1 MTRHI
6 RADKLARYRAGD
18 LGTRESARVR
28 AHLGGCARC
37 TAAAEDLAAVSTFLA
52 SVPAPPMPDDVTARI
67 EAALAA
73 EAASR
78 AASPAVPAA
87 RGPVPAAPGRDGAT
101 RRAAVRNPKIRSG
114 GWLRSPV
121 TLRVAAGA
129 AVAVVVLGGGFAAI
143 RLAGSP
149 GTSGASGSSSAAQNS
164 TSSGGGSAGSAAEG
178 SRQAA
183 PSAVMPAPRLTYHAA
198 GESRPFTVLTSYAD
212 LGPGNLGREIG
223 RLVTGSASRSAASAS
238 PAPSGKSSQPEAGTG
253 APGPIPG
260 FAPAALEACV
270 TRVADGGQVQLVTI
284 GHYQGQRAAIIVVSP
299 ADGGPAQIWVV
310 GTGCSATSSDV
321 ITQTALPGSG

>member
-28 AHLGGCARC
+28 AHLDGCARC
-37 TAAAEDLAAVSTFLA
+37 TAAADDLAAVSTILA
-52 SVPAPPMPDDVTARI
+52 SVPAPPMPEDVTARI

-87 RGPVPAAPGRDGAT
+87 RGPVPAARGRDGVT
-101 RRAAVRNPKIRSG
+101 SRAAMRSPQILSR

-129 AVAVVVLGGGFAAI
+129 AAAVVILGGGFAAI
-143 RLAGSP
+143 RLAGSS
-149 GTSGASGSSSAAQNS
+149 GTSATSGS
-164 TSSGGGSAGSAAEG
+164 SAAEG
-178 SRQAA
+178 RGASASSGAAGATAQSPNAAA
-183 PSAVMPAPRLTYHAA
+183 PAAVPAPMFTYQARGRA
-198 GESRPFTVLTSYAD
+198 RPFTVLTSSAD
-212 LGPGNLGREIG
+212 LGPGNLAREVG
-223 RLVTGSASRSAASAS
+223 RLILGESTGAQQGTKASPRPSAPRSAL
-238 PAPSGKSSQPEAGTG
+238 SG
-253 APGPIPG
+253 IPG
-260 FAPAALEACV
+260 FAPAKIEACV
-270 TRVADGGQVQLVTI
+270 TRVADGGHVRLVQT
-284 GHYQGQRAAIIVVSP
+284 GRYQGQQALIIAVSP
-299 ADGGPAQIWVV
+299 AGGGPVRIWVV

-321 ITQTALPGSG
+321 ITQMALPGAG

>member
-6 RADKLARYRAGD
+6 RADKLASYRAGD

-28 AHLGGCARC
+28 AHLGDCARC
-37 TAAAEDLAAVSTFLA
+37 TAAADDLAAVSTLLA
-52 SVPAPPMPDDVTARI
+52 SVPAPPMPDDITARI

-87 RGPVPAAPGRDGAT
+87 RGPVPVTPGRDGVT
-101 RRAAVRNPKIRSG
+101 RRAAVRNPKIWSG

-129 AVAVVVLGGGFAAI
+129 AVAIVVLGGGFAAI
-143 RLAGSP
+143 RLAGSS
-149 GTSGASGSSSAAQNS
+149 GTAEGSGSSAASAGNS
-164 TSSGGGSAGSAAEG
+164 TSSGGSAGAASQG
-178 SRQAA
+178 SREA
-183 PSAVMPAPRLTYHAA
+183 PSAALAAPRLTYHAGGQA
-198 GESRPFTVLTSYAD
+198 RPFTVLTSSAD
-212 LGPGNLGREIG
+212 FGPGNLRREIG
-223 RLVTGSASRSAASAS
+223 LLVPGSETSPAASAS
-238 PAPSGKSSQPEAGTG
+238 PAPTALGRQPGG
-253 APGPIPG
+253 IPG

-284 GHYQGQRAAIIVVSP
+284 GHYEGQRAAIIVVSP
-299 ADGGPAQIWVV
+299 AGGGPARIWVV

-321 ITQTALPGSG
+321 ITQMALPGAG

>member
-28 AHLGGCARC
+28 AHLDGCARC
-37 TAAAEDLAAVSTFLA
+37 TAAADDLAAVSTFLA
-52 SVPAPPMPDDVTARI
+52 SVPAPPMPDDITARI

-87 RGPVPAAPGRDGAT
+87 RGPVPAAPGRDGVT
-101 RRAAVRNPKIRSG
+101 RRAAVRNPKILSG

-129 AVAVVVLGGGFAAI
+129 AVAAVVLGGGFAAI
-143 RLAGSP
+143 RLAGSS
-149 GTSGASGSSSAAQNS
+149 GTSGSSGTAEGAS
-164 TSSGGGSAGSAAEG
+164 TSSGSGAAGATVHSP
-178 SRQAA
+178 QAA
-183 PSAVMPAPRLTYHAA
+183 APAAVPAPSPTLSYQA
-198 GESRPFTVLTSYAD
+198 GGRSRPFTVLTSSAD
-212 LGPGNLGREIG
+212 LGPGNLAREVG
-223 RLVTGSASRSAASAS
+223 RLVLGERTGAQSTKPSPGPSAERSAL
-238 PAPSGKSSQPEAGTG
+238 SG
-253 APGPIPG
+253 IPG
-260 FAPAALEACV
+260 FAPATLQACV
-270 TRVADGGQVQLVTI
+270 TRVADGGHVRLVQI
-284 GHYQGQRAAIIVVSP
+284 GRYQGQQAAIIAVSP
-299 ADGGPAQIWVV
+299 AGGGPVRIWVV

-321 ITQTALPGSG
+321 ITQMALPGAG

>member
-18 LGTRESARVR
+18 LGTRQSARVR
-28 AHLGGCARC
+28 AHLDGCARC
-37 TAAAEDLAAVSTFLA
+37 TATADDLAAVSTFLA
-52 SVPAPPMPDDVTARI
+52 SVPAPPMPDDITARI

-87 RGPVPAAPGRDGAT
+87 RGPVPAAPGRDGVT
-101 RRAAVRNPKIRSG
+101 RRAAVRKPKIWSG

-129 AVAVVVLGGGFAAI
+129 AVAAVVLGGGFAAI
-143 RLAGSP
+143 RLAGSTGTA
-149 GTSGASGSSSAAQNS
+149 GTSGSASSSASNG
-164 TSSGGGSAGSAAEG
+164 TSSGSGAAGAGSQRSEG
-178 SRQAA
+178 AAA
-183 PSAVMPAPRLTYHAA
+183 PAAVPAPTLTYRA
-198 GESRPFTVLTSYAD
+198 GGQSRPFTVLTSSAD

-223 RLVTGSASRSAASAS
+223 KLVPG
-238 PAPSGKSSQPEAGTG
+238 GESSQSSPEPASTRAANGQ
-253 APGPIPG
+253 PGGIPG

-270 TRVADGGQVQLVTI
+270 TRVADGGQVQLVTL
-284 GHYQGQRAAIIVVSP
+284 GRYQGQRAAIIVVSP
-299 ADGGPAQIWVV
+299 AGGGPAQIWVV

-321 ITQTALPGSG
+321 ITQMALPGSG

>member
-6 RADKLARYRAGD
+6 RADKLASYRAGD

-37 TAAAEDLAAVSTFLA
+37 TAAADDLAAVSTLLA
-52 SVPAPPMPDDVTARI
+52 SVPAPPMPDDITARI

-87 RGPVPAAPGRDGAT
+87 RGPVPVTPGRDGVT
-101 RRAAVRNPKIRSG
+101 RRAAVRNPKIWSG

-129 AVAVVVLGGGFAAI
+129 AVAAVVLGGGFAAI
-143 RLAGSP
+143 RLARST
-149 GTSGASGSSSAAQNS
+149 GTSGASGSSAANS
-164 TSSGGGSAGSAAEG
+164 TSSGSGASGAAAQR
-178 SRQAA
+178 SQAA
-183 PSAVMPAPRLTYHAA
+183 AAPAVVPAPTLTYRA
-198 GESRPFTVLTSYAD
+198 GGQSRPFTVLTSSAD

-223 RLVTGSASRSAASAS
+223 LLVPGSESS
-238 PAPSGKSSQPEAGTG
+238 PERARARGPRGRAQPGGT
-253 APGPIPG
+253 PG
-260 FAPAALEACV
+260 FAPATLEACV
-270 TRVADGGQVQLVTI
+270 TRVADGGQVRLVTI
-284 GHYQGQRAAIIVVSP
+284 GRYQGQRAAIIVVSP
-299 ADGGPAQIWVV
+299 AGGGPARIWVV

-321 ITQTALPGSG
+321 ITQMALPGSG

>member
-28 AHLGGCARC
+28 THLEGCARC
-37 TAAAEDLAAVSTFLA
+37 TATADDLAAVSTFLA
-52 SVPAPPMPDDVTARI
+52 SVPAPPMPDDITARI

-87 RGPVPAAPGRDGAT
+87 RGPVPTAPERDGVT
-101 RRAAVRNPKIRSG
+101 RRAAVRKPKIWSG

-129 AVAVVVLGGGFAAI
+129 AVAAVVLGGGFAAI
-143 RLAGSP
+143 RLAGST
-149 GTSGASGSSSAAQNS
+149 GTSGTASSSAAE
-164 TSSGGGSAGSAAEG
+164 GGGTSAGSGAAG
-178 SRQAA
+178 ATAQSPNAAA
-183 PSAVMPAPRLTYHAA
+183 PAARPAPTLTYRA
-198 GESRPFTVLTSYAD
+198 GGRSRPFTVLTSPAD
-212 LGPGNLGREIG
+212 LGPESLAREVG
-223 RLVTGSASRSAASAS
+223 RLVLGGRTGAQQGTNAS
-238 PAPSGKSSQPEAGTG
+238 PGPSAEGSSLSR
-253 APGPIPG
+253 IPG
-260 FAPAALEACV
+260 FAPAALEGCV
-270 TRVADGGQVQLVTI
+270 TRVADGGRVRLVQT
-284 GHYQGQRAAIIVVSP
+284 GRYQGQPAVIIAVSP
-299 ADGGPAQIWVV
+299 PGGGPVRIWVV

-321 ITQTALPGSG
+321 ITQMALPGAG

>member
-6 RADKLARYRAGD
+6 RADKLAGYRAGD

-28 AHLGGCARC
+28 AHLDGCARC
-37 TAAAEDLAAVSTFLA
+37 TAAADDLAAVSTFLA
-52 SVPAPPMPDDVTARI
+52 SVPAPPMPDDITARI

-87 RGPVPAAPGRDGAT
+87 RGPVPVAPGRDGVT
-101 RRAAVRNPKIRSG
+101 RRAAARNPKIWSG

-129 AVAVVVLGGGFAAI
+129 AVAIVVLGGGFAAI
-143 RLAGSP
+143 RLAGSS
-149 GTSGASGSSSAAQNS
+149 GTAEGSGSSAASAGTS
-164 TSSGGGSAGSAAEG
+164 TSSGSSAGPAAQG
-178 SRQAA
+178 SRVAPAA
-183 PSAVMPAPRLTYHAA
+183 ARPAPTLTYRA
-198 GESRPFTVLTSYAD
+198 GGQPRPFTVLTSPAD
-212 LGPGNLGREIG
+212 LRPGNLRQEIG
-223 RLVTGSASRSAASAS
+223 LLVPGSEGSQEPASAS
-238 PAPSGKSSQPEAGTG
+238 PAPSSGRRGELGG
-253 APGPIPG
+253 IPG

-270 TRVADGGQVQLVTI
+270 TRVADGGQVKLVTI
-284 GHYQGQRAAIIVVSP
+284 GRYQGQRAAIIVVSP
-299 ADGGPAQIWVV
+299 AGGGPARIWVV

-321 ITQTALPGSG
+321 ITQMALPGSG

>member
-6 RADKLARYRAGD
+6 RADKLASYRAGD

-37 TAAAEDLAAVSTFLA
+37 TAAADDLAAVSVFLA
-52 SVPAPPMPDDVTARI
+52 SVPAPPMPDEITARI

-78 AASPAVPAA
+78 AASPAAPAA
-87 RGPVPAAPGRDGAT
+87 RGPVPAAPGRDGVT
-101 RRAAVRNPKIRSG
+101 RRAAARNPKIWSG

-143 RLAGSP
+143 RLAGST
-149 GTSGASGSSSAAQNS
+149 GTAGTASSSAA
-164 TSSGGGSAGSAAEG
+164 SAGSGTSAGSGSSGAAAQGGRE
-178 SRQAA
+178 A
-183 PSAVMPAPRLTYHAA
+183 PSVARPAPTLTYRA
-198 GESRPFTVLTSYAD
+198 GGQSRPFTVLTSSAD
-212 LGPGNLGREIG
+212 LGPGTLGRVIG
-223 RLVTGSASRSAASAS
+223 QLVPGVEGSTEPASAS
-238 PAPSGKSSQPEAGTG
+238 PAPTSETLGK
-253 APGPIPG
+253 PGGIPG

-270 TRVADGGQVQLVTI
+270 TRVADGGQVKLVTI
-284 GHYQGQRAAIIVVSP
+284 GRYQGQRAAIIVVSP
-299 ADGGPAQIWVV
+299 AGGGPAQIWVV

-321 ITQTALPGSG
+321 ITQMALPGPG

>member
-6 RADKLARYRAGD
+6 RADKLARYRAGE

-28 AHLGGCARC
+28 AHLDGCARC
-37 TAAAEDLAAVSTFLA
+37 TAAADDLAAVSTLLA
-52 SVPAPPMPDDVTARI
+52 SVPAPPMPDDITARI

-78 AASPAVPAA
+78 AASPAAPAA
-87 RGPVPAAPGRDGAT
+87 RGPVPAAPGRDGGG
-101 RRAAVRNPKIRSG
+101 RRAAARNPKIWSA
-114 GWLRSPV
+114 GWLRSPL

-143 RLAGSP
+143 RLAGSS
-149 GTSGASGSSSAAQNS
+149 GTSGSSSSAGSSTSSGSGASGSEAQRS
-164 TSSGGGSAGSAAEG
+164 
-178 SRQAA
+178 QAA
-183 PSAVMPAPRLTYHAA
+183 AAPAIVPAPTLTYQA
-198 GESRPFTVLTSYAD
+198 GGQSRPFTVLTSSAD

-223 RLVTGSASRSAASAS
+223 RLVPGGESRPASAS
-238 PAPSGKSSQPEAGTG
+238 PSAS
-253 APGPIPG
+253 PGPTAGGAGRPGGIPG

-270 TRVADGGQVQLVTI
+270 TRVADGGQVRLVTI
-284 GHYQGQRAAIIVVSP
+284 GRYQGQRAAVIVVSP
-299 ADGGPAQIWVV
+299 AGGGPARIWVV

-321 ITQTALPGSG
+321 ITQMALPGSG

>member
-6 RADKLARYRAGD
+6 RADKLAGYRAGD

-28 AHLGGCARC
+28 AHVDGCARC
-37 TAAAEDLAAVSTFLA
+37 TAAADDLAAVSTFLA

-87 RGPVPAAPGRDGAT
+87 RGPVPVAPGRDGVT
-101 RRAAVRNPKIRSG
+101 RRAAARNPKIWSG

-143 RLAGSP
+143 RLAGSS
-149 GTSGASGSSSAAQNS
+149 GTAETSGSSAAQG
-164 TSSGGGSAGSAAEG
+164 SGASAASG
-178 SRQAA
+178 AA
-183 PSAVMPAPRLTYHAA
+183 GATAQSPNVAGPAAVPAPTLTYRA
-198 GESRPFTVLTSYAD
+198 GGRSRPFTVLTSSAD
-212 LGPGNLGREIG
+212 LGPGSLAREVG
-223 RLVTGSASRSAASAS
+223 RLVLGGRTGAQQGTNAS
-238 PAPSGKSSQPEAGTG
+238 PGPSAERSTASG
-253 APGPIPG
+253 IPG
-260 FAPAALEACV
+260 FAPAALEGCV
-270 TRVADGGQVQLVTI
+270 TRVADGGHVRLVQT
-284 GHYQGQRAAIIVVSP
+284 GRYQGQRAAIIVVSP
-299 ADGGPAQIWVV
+299 AGGGPARIWVV

-321 ITQTALPGSG
+321 IAQMPLPGSG

>member
-28 AHLGGCARC
+28 AHLDGCARC
-37 TAAAEDLAAVSTFLA
+37 TAAADDLAAVSTFLA
-52 SVPAPPMPDDVTARI
+52 SVPAPPMPEDVTARI

-87 RGPVPAAPGRDGAT
+87 RGPVPAAPGRDGVT
-101 RRAAVRNPKIRSG
+101 RRAAVRNPKILSG

-129 AVAVVVLGGGFAAI
+129 AVAAVVLGGGFAAI
-143 RLAGSP
+143 RLAGSS
-149 GTSGASGSSSAAQNS
+149 GTSGSSATAEGAS
-164 TSSGGGSAGSAAEG
+164 TSSGSGAAGTAQG
-178 SRQAA
+178 TRTAA
-183 PSAVMPAPRLTYHAA
+183 PAVVPARSPSPTLSYQA
-198 GESRPFTVLTSYAD
+198 GGRSRPFTVLTSSAD
-212 LGPGNLGREIG
+212 LGPGNLAREVG
-223 RLVTGSASRSAASAS
+223 RLVLGERTRAQQSTEAS
-238 PAPSGKSSQPEAGTG
+238 PAPSAERS
-253 APGPIPG
+253 APSGIPG
-260 FAPAALEACV
+260 FAPATLEACV
-270 TRVADGGQVQLVTI
+270 TRVADGGHVRLVQI
-284 GHYQGQRAAIIVVSP
+284 GRYQGQQAAIIAVSP
-299 ADGGPAQIWVV
+299 AGGGPVRIWVV

-321 ITQTALPGSG
+321 ITQMALPGAS

>member
-28 AHLGGCARC
+28 AHLDGCARC
-37 TAAAEDLAAVSTFLA
+37 TAAADDLTAVSTFLA
-52 SVPAPPMPDDVTARI
+52 SVPAPPMPEDVTARI

-87 RGPVPAAPGRDGAT
+87 RGPVPVAPGRDGVT
-101 RRAAVRNPKIRSG
+101 RRAAARNPKIWPG

-129 AVAVVVLGGGFAAI
+129 AVAIVVLGGGFAAI

-149 GTSGASGSSSAAQNS
+149 GTAETSGSSAASAGSS
-164 TSSGGGSAGSAAEG
+164 TSSGSGAGAAAQG
-178 SRQAA
+178 SREA
-183 PSAVMPAPRLTYHAA
+183 PSAVRPAPTLTYRA
-198 GESRPFTVLTSYAD
+198 GGQARPFTVLTSPAD
-212 LGPGNLGREIG
+212 LGPGTLGRVIG
-223 RLVTGSASRSAASAS
+223 QLVPGVEGSTEPASAS
-238 PAPSGKSSQPEAGTG
+238 PAPTSEPLGK
-253 APGPIPG
+253 PGGIHG

-270 TRVADGGQVQLVTI
+270 TRVADGGQVRLVTI
-284 GHYQGQRAAIIVVSP
+284 GRYQGQRAAIIVVSP
-299 ADGGPAQIWVV
+299 AGGGPARIWVV

-321 ITQTALPGSG
+321 ITQMALPGSG

>member
-6 RADKLARYRAGD
+6 RADKLASYRAGD
-18 LGTRESARVR
+18 LGTRKSARVR

-37 TAAAEDLAAVSTFLA
+37 TAAADDLAAVSTFLA

-87 RGPVPAAPGRDGAT
+87 RGAAPVAPGRDGAG
-101 RRAAVRNPKIRSG
+101 RRAAVRSPRNTRSG

-129 AVAVVVLGGGFAAI
+129 AVAAVILGGGFAAI
-143 RLAGSP
+143 RLAGSA
-149 GTSGASGSSSAAQNS
+149 GTSGTSGSASSAENS
-164 TSSGGGSAGSAAEG
+164 TSSGSGAGAAAQG
-178 SRQAA
+178 SREAPAA
-183 PSAVMPAPRLTYHAA
+183 ARPAPTLTYRA
-198 GESRPFTVLTSYAD
+198 GGQPRPFTVLTSSAN

-223 RLVTGSASRSAASAS
+223 QLVPGVEGTTEPASAS
-238 PAPSGKSSQPEAGTG
+238 PAPTALGRQPGG
-253 APGPIPG
+253 IPG

-270 TRVADGGQVQLVTI
+270 TRVADGGQVKLVTI
-284 GHYQGQRAAIIVVSP
+284 GRYQGQRAAIIVVSP
-299 ADGGPAQIWVV
+299 AGGGPAQIWVV

-321 ITQTALPGSG
+321 ITQMALPGSG

>member
-28 AHLGGCARC
+28 AHLDGCARC
-37 TAAAEDLAAVSTFLA
+37 TAAADDLAAVSTFLA
-52 SVPAPPMPDDVTARI
+52 SVPAPPMPEDVTARI

-87 RGPVPAAPGRDGAT
+87 RGPVPVTPGRDGVT
-101 RRAAVRNPKIRSG
+101 RRAAVRNPTIWSG

-129 AVAVVVLGGGFAAI
+129 AVAAVILGGGFAAI
-143 RLAGSP
+143 RLAGSS
-149 GTSGASGSSSAAQNS
+149 GTAGTASS
-164 TSSGGGSAGSAAEG
+164 SAAEG
-178 SRQAA
+178 SGTSAGSGAAGATAQSPNAAA
-183 PSAVMPAPRLTYHAA
+183 PAAVPAPTLTYHA
-198 GESRPFTVLTSYAD
+198 GGQSRPFTVLTSTAD
-212 LGPGNLGREIG
+212 LGPGTLAREVG
-223 RLVTGSASRSAASAS
+223 RLVLGGRTGARQSTNAS
-238 PAPSGKSSQPEAGTG
+238 PGPSAERSVASG
-253 APGPIPG
+253 IPG
-260 FAPAALEACV
+260 FAPAALEGCV
-270 TRVADGGQVQLVTI
+270 TRVADGGHVRLVQT
-284 GHYQGQRAAIIVVSP
+284 GRYQGQQAVIIAVSP
-299 ADGGPAQIWVV
+299 AGGGPVRIWVV

-321 ITQTALPGSG
+321 IAQMPLPGSG

>member
-6 RADKLARYRAGD
+6 RADKLAGYRAGD

-28 AHLGGCARC
+28 AHLDGCARC
-37 TAAAEDLAAVSTFLA
+37 TAAAEDLAAVSAFLA
-52 SVPAPPMPDDVTARI
+52 SVPAPPMPDDITARI

-87 RGPVPAAPGRDGAT
+87 RGPVPVAPGRDGVT
-101 RRAAVRNPKIRSG
+101 RRAAARNPKIWSE

-143 RLAGSP
+143 RLAGST
-149 GTSGASGSSSAAQNS
+149 GTAGTGSSSAA
-164 TSSGGGSAGSAAEG
+164 EG
-178 SRQAA
+178 SGTSASGAAGATAESPNAAA
-183 PSAVMPAPRLTYHAA
+183 PAAVPAPTLTYRA
-198 GESRPFTVLTSYAD
+198 GGRSRPFTVLTSSTD
-212 LGPGNLGREIG
+212 LGPGSLAREVG
-223 RLVTGSASRSAASAS
+223 RLVLGGRTGARQGTLASPGPSAERRAAS
-238 PAPSGKSSQPEAGTG
+238 G
-253 APGPIPG
+253 IPG
-260 FAPAALEACV
+260 FAPAALEGCV
-270 TRVADGGQVQLVTI
+270 TRVADGGRVRLVQT
-284 GHYQGQRAAIIVVSP
+284 GRYQGQQAVIIAVSP
-299 ADGGPAQIWVV
+299 AGGGPVRIWVV

-321 ITQTALPGSG
+321 ITQMALPGAG